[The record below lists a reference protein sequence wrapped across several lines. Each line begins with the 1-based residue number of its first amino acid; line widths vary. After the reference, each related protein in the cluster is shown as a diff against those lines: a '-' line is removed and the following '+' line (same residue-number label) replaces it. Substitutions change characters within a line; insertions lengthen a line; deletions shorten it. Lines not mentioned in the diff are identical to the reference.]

1 VTARLVRGALG
12 LVVAAGGGSAA
23 LAGPPPAVAATRP
36 PGCTPSVPA
45 GESPQT
51 ITVDET
57 LRTYRL
63 AVPPDPTGRRLPLI
77 LNFHGYNSDAVQQ
90 AVYSQLE
97 QAGPAHGYLV
107 ATPQGTGTPAF
118 WNIFPKL
125 AQPDDVGLAKTL
137 IGQLEASACADP
149 HRVYV
154 TGISNGAGLSA
165 YLGCTLTRQLAAIAP
180 VAGINLY
187 AGCPRPRTPLAVL
200 AFHGT
205 DDPTVF
211 YGGGRPTG
219 LLSGEV
225 LAPVTTSVA
234 RWAHHDGC
242 AATPT
247 TRQVQPHVIRTTYH
261 GCADGTAVVLY
272 SVVGGGHTWPGA
284 LDIPSLG
291 PVTDEISATDL
302 MLSFFAH
309 HTR

>member
-1 VTARLVRGALG
+1 VAVRVVLGALG
-12 LVVAAGGGSAA
+12 LVVAAGGGSVA
-23 LAGPPPAVAATRP
+23 LAGAPAAAAVAPPAR
-36 PGCTPSVPA
+36 CSPSVPA
-45 GESPQT
+45 GESPQA
-51 ITVDET
+51 ITVDTT

-77 LNFHGYNSDAVQQ
+77 LNFHGYNSDAAQQ

-125 AQPDDVGLAKTL
+125 AQPDDVGFARAL
-137 IGQLEASACADP
+137 IAHLEASGCADP

-165 YLGCTLTRQLAAIAP
+165 YLGCTLTDQLAAIAP
-180 VAGINLY
+180 VAGVNLY
-187 AGCPRPRTPLAVL
+187 AGCPRAGTPLAVL
-200 AFHGT
+200 TFHGT

-225 LAPVTTSVA
+225 LDSVTTSVA
-234 RWAHHDGC
+234 KWARHDRC
-242 AATPT
+242 AATPA
-247 TRQVQPHVIRTTYH
+247 TRSVQPHVIRSTYR
-261 GCADGTAVVLY
+261 GCADGTSVVLY
-272 SVVGGGHTWPGA
+272 TIVGGGHTWPGA
-284 LDIPSLG
+284 LDIASLG
-291 PVTDEISATDL
+291 PVTHEISATEL
-302 MLSFFAH
+302 MLAFFAH
-309 HTR
+309 HAR